1 MPYFIAIDIGTT
13 HCKAIVTTDAA
24 EVLFETKAGYPSFQ
38 PQSGYHEQDPE
49 QIFAAVMKVL
59 RDAVDTVA
67 DKENILAVSFSAAMH
82 SLIAVDKEGKPL
94 TSLWTWADTRSISV
108 AAELKDTPEGRRI
121 HQQTGTPVHPMSP
134 LCKIAWMKQ
143 EMPETFAATHKFISG
158 KEYIVHQLTGVYEV
172 DIAMASA
179 TGLLD
184 VQTLQWSTEA
194 LAFAGITAAHLSSLV
209 QPTDRLPALLPSL
222 AEKLTLPLSVPFLH
236 GGSDGSLANTGAG
249 AVLPGEAA
257 LTIGTSGAIRILQD
271 HSIADA
277 KSRLFNY
284 RLDKDVYLPG
294 GAINNGGIL
303 LEWFIKTFTDNNKTF
318 DQYLSE
324 LMPQADTIPAGAEG
338 LIFLPY
344 VYGERAP
351 VWDAGASGMFAGI
364 KAIHTR
370 AHYFRAVLE
379 GVGFGM
385 KQVLEALEEN
395 GVVIHTLFAGGGFVE
410 SPEWLQIVTDIL
422 QKPVR
427 VSLTADASSMGAV
440 FMAMKA
446 QGIINDWAEVKRFMR
461 EEELYQP
468 GPFLPYQSNFAIF
481 SSLYKPSMPK
491 DH

>member
-1 MPYFIAIDIGTT
+1 LPYFIAIDIGTT

-38 PQSGYHEQDPE
+38 PQAGYHEQDPE
-49 QIFAAVMKVL
+49 QIFAAVVEVL
-59 RDAVDTVA
+59 SEAVNTVP

-82 SLIAVDKEGKPL
+82 SLIAIDKKGKPL
-94 TSLWTWADTRSISV
+94 TSLWTWADTRSIV
-108 AAELKDTPEGRRI
+108 IAAELKDTPEGKLI

-134 LCKIAWMKQ
+134 LCKIAWMKR
-143 EMPETFAATHKFISG
+143 EMPGIFADTHKFISG
-158 KEYIVHQLTGVYEV
+158 KEYIIYQLTGVYEV

-184 VQTLQWSTEA
+184 VQTLNWSSEA
-194 LAFAGITAAHLSSLV
+194 LGFAGISTAHLSSLV
-209 QPTDRLPALLPSL
+209 QPTDRLPALLPAF
-222 AEKLTLPLSVPFLH
+222 AEKLNLPLSVSFLH

-249 AVLPGEAA
+249 AILPGEAA
-257 LTIGTSGAIRILQD
+257 LTIGTSGAIRVLHD
-271 HSIADA
+271 HPVADA
-277 KSRLFNY
+277 QNRLFNY
-284 RLDKDVYLPG
+284 RLDKDVFLPG

-303 LEWFIKTFTDNNKTF
+303 LEWFIKTFTDNSKTF
-318 DQYLSE
+318 DEYLSE
-324 LMPQADTIPAGAEG
+324 LMPQADKIPAGAEG

-395 GVVIHTLFAGGGFVE
+395 GVVINTLFAGGGFVE

-422 QKPVR
+422 QKPVK

-440 FMAMKA
+440 FMGMKA
-446 QGIINDWAEVKRFMR
+446 TGIINDWQEIKRFMK
-461 EEELYQP
+461 EEETYMPSTFEPYKRNYEIYSKLYDQF
-468 GPFLPYQSNFAIF
+468 GRV
-481 SSLYKPSMPK
+481 
-491 DH
+491 